1 MADEPA
7 LDAKYEG
14 LRRGLRSRRRDDHA
28 LDLFRR
34 AEANL
39 ADVRQVDRIL
49 LELGRFY
56 NPLTNRPIV
65 DLATRRSIVERLE
78 AGRLDEA
85 RQLLDDCVARY
96 APPDGPAP
104 PASGV
109 SRRDLTLWSDHH
121 KIRRI
126 QAKSPRREEVPAM
139 APSLSDSLQHSRLTV
154 VEVDK
159 IRGRLRVR
167 GPADACTDLACS
179 DQAVVVAEGEM
190 RADLALVN
198 PGDIIKIE
206 PAAGPAERI
215 VVLRRAWE
223 EIASPEI

>member
-78 AGRLDEA
+78 AGRLD
-85 RQLLDDCVARY
+85 Q
-96 APPDGPAP
+96 APPPPDHSVGRHAP
-104 PASGV
+104 PGRAPPPAGGG
-109 SRRDLTLWSDHH
+109 
-121 KIRRI
+121 
-126 QAKSPRREEVPAM
+126 ASPR
-139 APSLSDSLQHSRLTV
+139 
-154 VEVDK
+154 
-159 IRGRLRVR
+159 
-167 GPADACTDLACS
+167 
-179 DQAVVVAEGEM
+179 
-190 RADLALVN
+190 
-198 PGDIIKIE
+198 
-206 PAAGPAERI
+206 
-215 VVLRRAWE
+215 
-223 EIASPEI
+223 